1 MKKITDKIF
10 YSDIEPLEIFQ
21 SFLLIFVNPLNLY
34 YANYSKFTDMRYIYF
49 LCVSC
54 IIVGIVNLFCLIL
67 DNLKLRLQVAR
78 LHWIITLTITIY
90 IVRCDILS
98 LDKSLLSYYIVQS
111 IFCLFVMSRLFL
123 ECKYRKKVHH
133 G

>member
-10 YSDIEPLEIFQ
+10 YSDIEPLEVFQ

-34 YANYSKFTDMRYIYF
+34 YAKYSEFTDMKYIYI
-49 LCVSC
+49 LCFSC
-54 IIVGIVNLFCLIL
+54 IIVGIVNLLCLLL
-67 DNLKLRLQVAR
+67 DNLKLRLHVAR

-90 IVRCDILS
+90 IIRCDILR

-111 IFCLFVMSRLFL
+111 VFCLFVVSRLFL
-123 ECKYRKKVHH
+123 ECKYRKKVSH